1 MLDYHIDLLFFI
13 ASGQFTVP
21 HDIFFERI
29 YFQPSTPKRLPISL
43 WITKNTKAS
52 LICVKIK
59 IHPIIYLH
67 IVI

>member
-1 MLDYHIDLLFFI
+1 MIFSLKEYIEERAVAI
-13 ASGQFTVP
+13 ANY
-21 HDIFFERI
+21 II
-29 YFQPSTPKRLPISL
+29 ANNAKRLPISL

-59 IHPIIYLH
+59 IHSIIYLH